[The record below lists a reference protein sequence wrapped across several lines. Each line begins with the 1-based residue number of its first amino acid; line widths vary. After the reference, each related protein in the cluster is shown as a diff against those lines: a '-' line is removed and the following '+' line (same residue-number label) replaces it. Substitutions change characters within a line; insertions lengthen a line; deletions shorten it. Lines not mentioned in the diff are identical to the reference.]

1 MIGDLGANS
10 SFYQKR
16 CSTKLYNPFTKKKKK
31 QKEECKGKIEIDYVK
46 AAAWDKVIHL

>member
-16 CSTKLYNPFTKKKKK
+16 CSTKLYNPFKKKKK
-31 QKEECKGKIEIDYVK
+31 KNRKKNVREKLK
-46 AAAWDKVIHL
+46 LTM